1 MTNYRNYLCLSLTT
15 NVMDMD
21 MNESITRVVP
31 TEYRMSGNKN
41 LSFCLK
47 LPYHQK

>member
-15 NVMDMD
+15 NLMDIMY

-31 TEYRMSGNKN
+31 TEYRMSGNKIYY
-41 LSFCLK
+41 FV
-47 LPYHQK
+47 

>member
-21 MNESITRVVP
+21 MNESITRAVP
-31 TEYRMSGNKN
+31 TEYRMSGNKI
-41 LSFCLK
+41 
-47 LPYHQK
+47 YHFV